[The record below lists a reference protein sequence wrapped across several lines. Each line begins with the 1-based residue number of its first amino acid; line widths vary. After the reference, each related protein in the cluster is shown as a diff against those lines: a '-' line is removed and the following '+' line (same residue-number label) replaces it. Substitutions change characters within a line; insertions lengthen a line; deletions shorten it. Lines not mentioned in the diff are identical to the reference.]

1 MRIII
6 IMLLILM
13 NVSATF
19 AEPLESTVNISAPPA
34 SLTAPTEP
42 TILAE
47 SAILIEA
54 TTGRVIYEKNADL
67 QRPPAS
73 MTKMLTCELG
83 LEKIGSGTVIPIS
96 DNAAQTGEG
105 YFFWTAGDTML
116 SDELI
121 LGTMIFSDNAGTV
134 AIAEAASGTVDK
146 FLEMMNDKAKEL
158 GCTSTH
164 FNNTHG
170 LPDANHYSTARDMAR
185 IAMYCMRNS
194 RFRDIVGT
202 KETTVHWINPVN
214 RVDKGENTNKLIGAY
229 DGANGI
235 KTGWTKEAGGCL
247 AASAKRGDLELIAII
262 VHSPDVNTRFEDAK
276 ILLDYGFSKV
286 QMVKGIDKNQFEK
299 TVFVRNGKRATLHV
313 EPEDDLFF
321 PLLDNE
327 DAHLLKVNYELPKWT
342 QAKITKGQ
350 AIGTAR
356 LMYNDKELAA
366 VPLVAQEDVDV
377 GFNLLSK
384 LLALMSPMVPPE
396 KNILVSWFA

>member
-1 MRIII
+1 MM
-6 IMLLILM
+6 MLLILI
-13 NVSATF
+13 NISTTF
-19 AEPLESTVNISAPPA
+19 AEPQESTINPAVPPVSLPA
-34 SLTAPTEP
+34 STEP

-83 LEKIGSGTVIPIS
+83 LENIDSSTIIPIS

-134 AIAEAASGTVDK
+134 AIAEAVSGTVDK

-170 LPDANHYSTARDMAR
+170 LPDTNHYSTARDMAR

-194 RFRDIVGT
+194 KFRDIVST

-276 ILLDYGFSKV
+276 ILMDYGFSKV

-350 AIGTAR
+350 VIGTAR
-356 LMYNDKELAA
+356 LMYNDKELAT
-366 VPLVAQEDVDV
+366 VPLVAQEDVEV

>member
-6 IMLLILM
+6 MMLLMLI
-13 NVSATF
+13 NVSTTF
-19 AEPLESTVNISAPPA
+19 AEPQESTINTTAPPT
-34 SLTAPTEP
+34 SLIAPTEP

-83 LEKIGSGTVIPIS
+83 LEKIDNGTVIPIS

-134 AIAEAASGTVDK
+134 AIAEAVSGTVDK

-170 LPDANHYSTARDMAR
+170 LPDTNHYSTARDMAR
-185 IAMYCMRNS
+185 IAMYCMRNAK
-194 RFRDIVGT
+194 FRDIVST

-214 RVDKGENTNKLIGAY
+214 REDKGENTNKLIGTY

-286 QMVKGIDKNQFEK
+286 KMIKGIDKNQFEK
-299 TVFVRNGKRATLHV
+299 TVFVKSGKRATLRV
-313 EPEDDLFF
+313 KPEGDLFF

-327 DAHLLKVNYELPKWT
+327 DVNLLKVNYELPKWT

-350 AIGTAR
+350 AIGMAR
-356 LMYNDKELAA
+356 LMYNDKELAT
-366 VPLVAQEDVDV
+366 VPLVAQEDVEV